1 MEYIL
6 IACAAI
12 VAAVMTPRYVPSKLT
27 GGRRRVA
34 IVAFRTLLALVAVFC
49 VVTTSV
55 VSIPAN
61 QVGVV
66 RRIYGWS
73 NLANGHFIATQGE
86 TGYQAQIIP
95 PGTFRFSPFVN
106 VFNTVERLPAVV
118 IPSGYYGRIVA
129 NDGSPLAGGQIMAD
143 AWPDED
149 YLKFLDAEY
158 FLTHG
163 GQKGLQLSVLKPGIY
178 PLNLALYQ
186 VKIGYARSGNNPAA
200 NSQDTYDIRGLTL
213 ETVDR
218 GQANEAAPLD
228 TSITNIPAGFVGVV
242 RSSVEKKGID
252 CTPITAKAE
261 EGGLTAE
268 LVPQGCRGIWSTSL
282 LPNDYYL
289 NRDAYDVTMVPTRV
303 TALEFQGGF
312 ERRYIDLKVDAKGDF
327 IQTERL
333 VAFPQPND
341 AADVAIS
348 TTFGANTLK
357 RFEVRTDVVSE
368 ESAPAVSLVRAEA
381 ERAG

>member
-6 IACAAI
+6 IACVAI

-34 IVAFRTLLALVAVFC
+34 IVAFRAFFGLVALFC
-49 VVTTSV
+49 IVTTSV
-55 VSIPAN
+55 ISIPPN

-73 NLANGHFIATQGE
+73 NLANGHIVATQGE

-106 VFNTVERLPAVV
+106 VFNTVERLPVVV

-129 NDGSPLAGGQIMAD
+129 SDGSPLAGGQIMAD

-163 GQKGLQLSVLKPGIY
+163 GQKGLQLSVLKPGVY

-200 NSQDTYDIRGLTL
+200 SAQDTYDIRGVTR

-218 GQANEAAPLD
+218 GQANETAPLD
-228 TSITNIPAGFVGVV
+228 TSITNIPAGLVGVV

-268 LVPQGCRGIWSTSL
+268 LVPQGCRGIWAASL
-282 LPNDYYL
+282 PPNDFSASPMAA
-289 NRDAYDVTMVPTRV
+289 R
-303 TALEFQGGF
+303 
-312 ERRYIDLKVDAKGDF
+312 GDSKSGRWSVF
-327 IQTERL
+327 CR
-333 VAFPQPND
+333 
-341 AADVAIS
+341 
-348 TTFGANTLK
+348 
-357 RFEVRTDVVSE
+357 
-368 ESAPAVSLVRAEA
+368 SAPRPP
-381 ERAG
+381 